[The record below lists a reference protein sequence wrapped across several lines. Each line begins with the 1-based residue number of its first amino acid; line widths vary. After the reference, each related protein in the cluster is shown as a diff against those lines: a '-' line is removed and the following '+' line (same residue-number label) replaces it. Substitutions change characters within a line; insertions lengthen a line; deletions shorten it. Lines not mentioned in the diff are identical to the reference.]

1 MLIPIAKHRP
11 TGRLVGPLQVARG
24 VACDCLCLE
33 CGLPLIAKQG
43 PVVSWHFSHT
53 GNGTE
58 ETGSC
63 GEGSIHK
70 AAKAVLQSS
79 RGRWMKLPKRIP
91 EQPLLRIAQAQQEFR
106 LTDIGRRVDLLITY
120 DAKRIREGSKVT
132 NVVEAI
138 KPWHVGVEINVSHP
152 KDSGFIADLE
162 RTNQYCIEIDIPL
175 DELWTRVNHRLEVHA
190 ALRGMLLNSSNDRS
204 RWLWPPVN

>member
-120 DAKRIREGSKVT
+120 DANTDQRGIQGHKRRRGDKTMACGGRNQRLSPEGQW
-132 NVVEAI
+132 I
-138 KPWHVGVEINVSHP
+138 HRRPG
-152 KDSGFIADLE
+152 ADKSIL
-162 RTNQYCIEIDIPL
+162 
-175 DELWTRVNHRLEVHA
+175 H
-190 ALRGMLLNSSNDRS
+190 
-204 RWLWPPVN
+204 